1 MKFEY
6 FIANRFNHE
15 YNKEKKMSRPAIRIA
30 TTGVVLGMA
39 VMIIALAVIIGFKKE
54 VRNQIAGFGSHIQI
68 LPQQFMNDSQE
79 NFITPDKEFISEI
92 NSIKGVKTVQNIAQ
106 KAGIIQTEN
115 AFQGI
120 LLKGVDNTYNWDF
133 FKKNLIEGSLLSEVN
148 DSIKNGAI
156 ISSYISKSMMLNV
169 GDTFTTYFV
178 TNTLRARKFIVTG
191 IYQTTF
197 SDYDKLYIIT
207 DISHVQRLNNWSEGQ
222 LSSLEIIV
230 DNYSDIDNIT
240 SEVYSVIAENNSD
253 IRYRVETIESLSQQ
267 IFDWLELL
275 DMNAIV
281 ILVLMFAVSGFCTIS
296 GLLILILER
305 SATIGLFKAL
315 GAGNLKIRKIFLA
328 QAAYIIGKGM
338 LWGNILGLSIIGIQ
352 YLTHIIKLD
361 PASYYVDFV
370 PVSLPFWMW
379 LILNIITGV
388 MSIIILV
395 APSYFVTK
403 ITPAQAMRK
412 E

>member
-6 FIANRFNHE
+6 FIASRFNHE

-39 VMIIALAVIIGFKKE
+39 VMIIALAVIIGFKRE

-79 NFITPDKEFISEI
+79 NFITPNKEFISEI

-197 SDYDKLYIIT
+197 SDYDK
-207 DISHVQRLNNWSEGQ
+207 Q
-222 LSSLEIIV
+222 
-230 DNYSDIDNIT
+230 
-240 SEVYSVIAENNSD
+240 
-253 IRYRVETIESLSQQ
+253 
-267 IFDWLELL
+267 
-275 DMNAIV
+275 
-281 ILVLMFAVSGFCTIS
+281 
-296 GLLILILER
+296 
-305 SATIGLFKAL
+305 
-315 GAGNLKIRKIFLA
+315 
-328 QAAYIIGKGM
+328 
-338 LWGNILGLSIIGIQ
+338 
-352 YLTHIIKLD
+352 
-361 PASYYVDFV
+361 
-370 PVSLPFWMW
+370 
-379 LILNIITGV
+379 
-388 MSIIILV
+388 
-395 APSYFVTK
+395 
-403 ITPAQAMRK
+403 
-412 E
+412 